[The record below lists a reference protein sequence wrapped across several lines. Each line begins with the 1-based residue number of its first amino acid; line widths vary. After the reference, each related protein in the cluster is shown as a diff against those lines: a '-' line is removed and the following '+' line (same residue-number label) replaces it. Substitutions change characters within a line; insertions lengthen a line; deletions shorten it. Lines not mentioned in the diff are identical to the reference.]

1 MFVSPIKEPCFFA
14 PEVAEITPRDRL
26 VLDWNDYQQLFKDAG
41 RETAIGEAS
50 VAYLASLN
58 APAAIRARLPDA
70 RIVMILRNP
79 IDRLFSRY
87 LAARDSGD
95 TASFKEWLDLR
106 VKEDESRDRP
116 AGPFD
121 KLRAGPIWPGRYASH
136 LQRYLA
142 SFPACQV
149 RAFVYDDYVNTPRTV
164 LHELFEFLGV
174 DSAYPIDVTRRHN
187 VTMSRRWPAVH
198 RLLRPL
204 RHVVPPGM
212 ANVARGWLLTPRL
225 AKPGAEDRAHALDV
239 YREEIRTLESLIDR
253 DLSAWLITS

>member
-26 VLDWNDYQQLFKDAG
+26 VLDWNDYLQLFEEAAG
-41 RETAIGEAS
+41 ETAIGEAS

-58 APAAIRARLPDA
+58 AAAAIQARLPDA

-95 TASFKEWLDLR
+95 TASFKAWLDRR
-106 VKEDESRDRP
+106 VADGKI
-116 AGPFD
+116 G
-121 KLRAGPIWPGRYASH
+121 AGPIWPGRYAVH
-136 LQRYLA
+136 LQRYRA
-142 SFPACQV
+142 SFPAHQV
-149 RAFVYDDYVNTPRTV
+149 RAFLYDDYASTPHTV
-164 LHELFEFLGV
+164 LRDLFEFLGV
-174 DSAYPIDVTRRHN
+174 DPAYPIDVTRRHN

-204 RHVVPPGM
+204 RRLVPTKL
-212 ANVARGWLLTPRL
+212 AARASPWFVKPRTT
-225 AKPGAEDRAHALDV
+225 KPTAEERVRALDV
-239 YREEIRTLESLIDR
+239 YREDIRALETLMQR
-253 DLSAWLITS
+253 DLSEWSA